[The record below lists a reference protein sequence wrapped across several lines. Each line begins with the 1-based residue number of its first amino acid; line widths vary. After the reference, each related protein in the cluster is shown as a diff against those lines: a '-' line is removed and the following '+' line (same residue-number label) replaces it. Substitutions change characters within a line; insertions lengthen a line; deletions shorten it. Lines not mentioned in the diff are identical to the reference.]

1 MVSGGIRNI
10 GLFLACLISA
20 LNTDAFEKKL
30 VSLDGGTLS
39 EKVFAVESGRVDQV
53 MEDGKARLMCVA
65 QPNESVRFRLYAP
78 EGF

>member
-1 MVSGGIRNI
+1 MVSGGIRNV

-39 EKVFAVESGRVDQV
+39 EKVLAVESGRVDQV
-53 MEDGKARLMCVA
+53 MEDGKARLMCGSA
-65 QPNESVRFRLYAP
+65 E
-78 EGF
+78 